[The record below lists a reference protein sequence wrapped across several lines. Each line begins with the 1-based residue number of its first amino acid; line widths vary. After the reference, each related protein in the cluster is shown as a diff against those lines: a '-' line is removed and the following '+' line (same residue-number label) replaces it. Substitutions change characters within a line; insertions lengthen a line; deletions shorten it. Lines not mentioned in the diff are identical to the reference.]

1 MSEQSEQPRR
11 RRRQPPPPSAAPGH
25 GSVARGAILVA
36 VAVVIGVLLLRDDDS
51 STTQVAVGSDTATD
65 VDEGVTPAEFSEL
78 ANAPSIGRQF
88 QHLRG
93 RGLKCRAVLDDDVVP
108 ETA

>member
-1 MSEQSEQPRR
+1 MFLSFRR
-11 RRRQPPPPSAAPGH
+11 KNGQPPTRPY
-25 GSVARGAILVA
+25 IC
-36 VAVVIGVLLLRDDDS
+36 
-51 STTQVAVGSDTATD
+51 
-65 VDEGVTPAEFSEL
+65 EGVTPAEFSEL